1 MKELTTELL
10 DDLSSLAAIGWTD
23 AELAGFLDITER
35 QLDVILADPVTIDD
49 QRISNAI
56 KRGQLEKR
64 AKIELAVVRGAVM
77 DALLATVEKSK
88 KL

>member
-1 MKELTTELL
+1 MKELKPELL

-35 QLDVILADPVTIDD
+35 QLAVILADPISTDD
-49 QRISNAI
+49 LNIRDAI

-64 AKIELAVVRGAVM
+64 AQIELAVVRGAM
-77 DALLATVEKSK
+77 GGDAVSI
-88 KL
+88 